1 MNHPHEHDRL
11 PYKSVPDFDSNGV
24 RLHYYLSG
32 PDDGQPIVLVHGY
45 ASSYQLNWVGSR
57 WQETLSKSGRL
68 VIGLDCRGHG
78 RSEKPH
84 DPAAYARTEMAA
96 DVVRL
101 LDRLDVGK
109 ADYLGYSMGAR
120 IGLDLLIDHQERV
133 WKAALAGV
141 GKFGAGS
148 GAEQIAR
155 AMRGDDSVDLPIA
168 KKFAAFARAYG
179 PNDYEALAACIVGP
193 HRKIEKQTLARIET
207 PVLVITGEKDDVL
220 PWSREVAAELAHA
233 RLELIEGRNHD
244 NAVPARPFKEKV
256 LAFLESA

>member
-1 MNHPHEHDRL
+1 M
-11 PYKSVPDFDSNGV
+11 PDFDSNGV
-24 RLHYYLSG
+24 RLHYYLHG

-57 WQETLSKSGRL
+57 WQETLTKAGRL
-68 VIGLDCRGHG
+68 VLGLDCRGHG

-101 LDRLDVGK
+101 LDHLDIRK

-120 IGLDLLIDHQERV
+120 IGLDLLVDHQDRV

-141 GKFGAGS
+141 GKFGAGA

-155 AMRGDDSVDLPIA
+155 AMRGDESVDLPIA
-168 KKFAAFARAYG
+168 KKFAAFAHAYG

-193 HRKIEKQTLARIET
+193 HRKLGADMLAAIKT
-207 PVLVITGEKDDVL
+207 SVLVITGEHDEVL
-220 PWSREVAAELAHA
+220 PLSREVAHELGNAKF
-233 RLELIEGRNHD
+233 EVIEGRNHD
-244 NAVPARPFKEKV
+244 NAVPARAFKEKT
-256 LAFLESA
+256 LAFLDA